1 MYSKHIGFS
10 ISTASRP
17 ASNIKNTS
25 VFQYPVLRGRPRTLK
40 TYSFSQYPAPRG
52 RPRDLKTHW
61 IFNIRCFEAG
71 LKQQNILVFAI
82 SNVSRPASS
91 IKNILVFQY
100 PMHRGRT
107 RRVKNTLVWH
117 GSCGT
122 DVRSWCAVEARGFPS
137 NARLNASVSDLR
149 VRRV

>member
-71 LKQQNILVFAI
+71 LEQQNILVFAI
-82 SNVSRPASS
+82 SNVSRPASN
-91 IKNILVFQY
+91 IKNILVSISSASRPY
-100 PMHRGRT
+100 SESKKHIG
-107 RRVKNTLVWH
+107 L
-117 GSCGT
+117 
-122 DVRSWCAVEARGFPS
+122 ARE
-137 NARLNASVSDLR
+137 LR
-149 VRRV
+149 DRCEELVRRGGERLPK